1 MNNLLPKPE
10 GINGHEIW
18 ANACNLN
25 LLFNKLYYSD
35 PNTSEEKLAKINKG
49 ICDAPFQVDEQDECA
64 LKDSSCFSS
73 FYMKTTYPGLLMGI
87 GYSHET
93 EKATNTAVKLG
104 FSFDYVTGQPYI
116 PGSSVKGVL
125 RSVFHDPAVIKEIL
139 TTLFVDRKD
148 EINAN
153 GAIQKIESAIFGRS
167 IDTASN
173 DDVPGGQD
181 VFLDAV
187 ISCGDKDK
195 HVLGMDNI
203 APHGDKDDVTT
214 EPNPIQFLKVRPN
227 VILDFR
233 FLLHD
238 STIDGTLSFTK
249 KDKEK
254 LFRTLIELF
263 GVGAKTNVGY
273 GNLVPVTNDDVRS
286 RIRSQSEAGQSNRQR
301 AMEQNEQQSA
311 NRQNDQQT
319 TNRQN
324 DQQSANR
331 RNGQQASVSFT
342 GIIDKIEQRRFVY
355 IKYKQSRNG
364 ETIERTGIVEDSMAP
379 LLLQKYED
387 RTVRVT
393 LAGGNI
399 QIGGTRYPKLRIIE
413 DQ

>member
-35 PNTSEEKLAKINKG
+35 PESGEVVLEKINRG
-49 ICDAPFQVDEQDECA
+49 ICGACFQADEQDECA
-64 LKDSSCFSS
+64 LKDSPGFSH

-93 EKATNTAVKLG
+93 EKATNAAVKLG

-125 RSVFHDPAVIKEIL
+125 HSAFHDPAVIKEIL
-139 TTLFVDRKD
+139 ITLFEDKAD
-148 EINAN
+148 AINAD
-153 GAIQKIESAIFGRS
+153 GAIQKIENAIFGQS
-167 IDTASN
+167 LDAAPN
-173 DDVPGGQD
+173 DDIPGGQD

-203 APHGDKDDVTT
+203 APHGGKDDVTT
-214 EPNPIQFLKVRPN
+214 EPNPIQFLKVLPD
-227 VILDFR
+227 VILEFR

-238 STIDGTLSFTK
+238 STISDGFILTKDNKKTLFQ
-249 KDKEK
+249 
-254 LFRTLIELF
+254 TLIELF
-263 GVGAKTNVGY
+263 GMGAKTNVGY
-273 GNLVPVTNDDVRS
+273 GNLVSVADDDACS
-286 RIRSQSEAGQSNRQR
+286 RIRNQCEAGQGNHQR
-301 AMEQNEQQSA
+301 AMEQNSQQTA

-319 TNRQN
+319 ANRQN
-324 DQQSANR
+324 
-331 RNGQQASVSFT
+331 GQQTVATFT
-342 GIIDKIEQRRFVY
+342 GVIDRIEQRRFVY
-355 IKYKQSRNG
+355 IKYEQSRNG
-364 ETIERTGIVEDSMAP
+364 ETIERIGIIEDPMAP
-379 LLLQKYED
+379 LLLQIYEN
-387 RTVRVT
+387 RPVKVT
-393 LAGGNI
+393 LVGGNI
-399 QIGGTRYPKLRIIE
+399 QIGGTRYPKLRIVA